1 MRRRIPASG
10 TQFAASPGMKTTL
23 LTFAIGLALATLAGC
38 DRNPDQR
45 ANQSTSTPPAS
56 SAATGGTATA
66 TTPST
71 PANVGQ
77 PQSQGEKREGANPVQ
92 QQVDPKQPEQHRDF
106 RTQGDGAGPRSPDT
120 QPKPGG

>member
-1 MRRRIPASG
+1 
-10 TQFAASPGMKTTL
+10 MKTTL
-23 LTFAIGLALATLAGC
+23 ISLATALALGALAGC
-38 DRNPDQR
+38 DRNPDPR
-45 ANQSTSTPPAS
+45 AGQSSSSSSGATSAP
-56 SAATGGTATA
+56 
-66 TTPST
+66 TTPQANTPTT